1 MPQKGANFFRFPAV
15 IRMKKFTSDVDCFL
29 CIAPD
34 EDGKTE
40 ERPESPVHDTLDTI
54 PAELY
59 VADQQTWI
67 GLKKNSKIL
76 PFCCR

>member
-1 MPQKGANFFRFPAV
+1 
-15 IRMKKFTSDVDCFL
+15 MKKFIRDVDSFL